1 MCRHGCSI
9 REDNSSTTTVA
20 HNRGKYKHDFRQV
33 HCMRIHG
40 RSVEERGSNAEPSMG
55 NNKKTKKGK
64 RKTQE
69 KKSNH
74 TEANETTTFSECLRY
89 TT

>member
-1 MCRHGCSI
+1 MAVPL
-9 REDNSSTTTVA
+9 EKTTVA

-40 RSVEERGSNAEPSMG
+40 RRSVEERGSNAEPSMG
-55 NNKKTKKGK
+55 NNKKTKKGT

-74 TEANETTTFSECLRY
+74 TEELMKPQHLATA
-89 TT
+89 